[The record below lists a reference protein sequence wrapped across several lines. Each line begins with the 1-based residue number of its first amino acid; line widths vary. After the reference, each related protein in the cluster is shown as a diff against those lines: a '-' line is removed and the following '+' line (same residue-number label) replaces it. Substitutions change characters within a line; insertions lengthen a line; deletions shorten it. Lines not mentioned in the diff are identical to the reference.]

1 MPTRRQ
7 LRALA
12 LFACIVAA
20 ESPRAARADE
30 TTPANVAAARRH
42 YDRARADYEQ
52 GAYREAIAELE
63 AAHTLDP
70 NAKDLVFNLAI
81 VHEKLGDV
89 DDALKWFY
97 LYGTMSLTPQEQ
109 ERADSYI
116 RRLEGAKRELDRK
129 QATQA
134 PPTPAPPPP
143 PTAKPERL
151 PSVGRVDA
159 ATVTVAGVAGATL
172 LFGVVLG
179 AKAKQDQPGSTFV
192 TGQDG
197 SYTDLVNRTDL
208 AHREAVIADVSFAIS
223 ALSAAGAA
231 YLFFSRPA
239 VATRGAKIS
248 ASPLARGGALR
259 LEAAF

>member
-7 LRALA
+7 LRALT
-12 LFACIVAA
+12 LLACMVAA
-20 ESPRAARADE
+20 ENPPAARGDE

-134 PPTPAPPPP
+134 PPPPAPPP

-159 ATVTVAGVAGATL
+159 ATVTVAGVAGGAL
-172 LFGVVLG
+172 LFGVILG
-179 AKAKQDQPGSTFV
+179 AKAKQDQPGSSFV

-223 ALSAAGAA
+223 ALCAAGAA
-231 YLFFSRPA
+231 YLFLSRPA
-239 VATRGAKIS
+239 VATGGAKIS
-248 ASPLARGGALR
+248 AGPLAGGGALR